1 MIINTEYDF
10 HYVELWKDF
19 VWQIVKGFLFCRQ
32 TCFDF
37 MFFWYI
43 RPTESTLYKRD
54 VINLSRIWFLHL
66 FIQILTYIAI
76 HYQQKI
82 SVMQISTTLYT
93 QYFNSRTLTCVLYH
107 LNRDA
112 LKWNP
117 ITITILMYEE
127 KLYPL
132 SNTQNRFGLNYSK

>member
-10 HYVELWKDF
+10 HYVELWKEF
-19 VWQIVKGFLFCRQ
+19 VWDKMLGILTLQK
-32 TCFDF
+32 T
-37 MFFWYI
+37 MFWFYVFIWYI
-43 RPTESTLYKRD
+43 RPTEPTLYKRD

-117 ITITILMYEE
+117 ITITILMYGE
-127 KLYPL
+127 KFYPL
-132 SNTQNRFGLNYSK
+132 RKYSE